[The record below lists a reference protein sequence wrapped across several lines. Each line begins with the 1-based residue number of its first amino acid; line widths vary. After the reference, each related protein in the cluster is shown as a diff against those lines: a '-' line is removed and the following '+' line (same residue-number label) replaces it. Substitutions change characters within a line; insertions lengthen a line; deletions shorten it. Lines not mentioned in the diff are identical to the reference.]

1 MVSFSNFCS
10 TMLAPA
16 ITTPRGPPL
25 PSVSKLF
32 LVPCLPRSVGFLPV
46 FFPPEPGLAQHRV
59 GRLPLPVHP
68 AELVALLD
76 QHGPDLLEDA
86 APDPSLEPVVDR
98 ALGAIPLG
106 HLLPLAAAPHPEDD
120 PIEHLP
126 PVGDVATGGLPG
138 PVFLEDGLD
147 PPPELIGDLP
157 DRAQRLESRL
167 AAGHGSGPRGD
178 ARGWGVSAQAPSS
191 KGCSSRSRI
200 VSKAFR

>member
-46 FFPPEPGLAQHRV
+46 FSPPGPGLAQHRI

-76 QHGPDLLEDA
+76 QHRPDLLEDA
-86 APDPSLEPVVDR
+86 ALDPPLEPVVDG
-98 ALGAIPLG
+98 ALGAVPLG
-106 HLLPLAAAPHPEDD
+106 QLLPLAAAPHPEDD

-126 PVGDVATGGLPG
+126 PVGDVASGGLPG
-138 PVFLEDGLD
+138 PVLLEDRLD
-147 PPPELIGDLP
+147 PPPEFVGDLP
-157 DRAQRLESRL
+157 DRAQRLGSRL
-167 AAGHGSGPRGD
+167 AAGHGSGPPCGGP
-178 ARGWGVSAQAPSS
+178 GWGGSPQTPSNKRGFRPFPVS
-191 KGCSSRSRI
+191 
-200 VSKAFR
+200 F